1 MIGTDDASVLWING
15 EQVWLDDELSTWGLH
30 ENIIHENI
38 IHVHFRKGWN
48 TILFCI
54 ENGPDE
60 CQFSFVMVR
69 EETKAAADAAKRAA
83 EQRRNA
89 QQTQAA
95 NPNGS
100 GSTQITR
107 PVQRRRLP

>member
-1 MIGTDDASVLWING
+1 
-15 EQVWLDDELSTWGLH
+15 
-30 ENIIHENI
+30 
-38 IHVHFRKGWN
+38 
-48 TILFCI
+48 
-54 ENGPDE
+54 
-60 CQFSFVMVR
+60 MVR

-89 QQTQAA
+89 QQTQAT
-95 NPNGS
+95 NPGAAS